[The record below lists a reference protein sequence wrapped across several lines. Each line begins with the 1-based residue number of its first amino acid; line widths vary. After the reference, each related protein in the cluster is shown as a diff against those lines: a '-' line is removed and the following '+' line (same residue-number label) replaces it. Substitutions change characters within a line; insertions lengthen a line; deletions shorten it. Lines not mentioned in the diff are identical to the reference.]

1 MKDKTSLEEIMK
13 NMDRQWTSM
22 AEKRRF
28 EAQQKEL
35 KEIREKKLKNLDNDD
50 R

>member
-35 KEIREKKLKNLDNDD
+35 EKIKEKKLKTLDKE
-50 R
+50 

>member
-35 KEIREKKLKNLDNDD
+35 EKIKEKKLKNLDKE
-50 R
+50 

>member
-1 MKDKTSLEEIMK
+1 MKDETSLEEIMK

-28 EAQQKEL
+28 EAQKKEL
-35 KEIREKKLKNLDNDD
+35 EKIKEKKLKRLDNDN

>member
-1 MKDKTSLEEIMK
+1 MKDKTSLEDIMK

-35 KEIREKKLKNLDNDD
+35 EKTKEKKLKNLDKD
-50 R
+50 

>member
-1 MKDKTSLEEIMK
+1 MKDKTSLEDIMK

-35 KEIREKKLKNLDNDD
+35 EKIKEKKLKTLDKD
-50 R
+50 

>member
-28 EAQQKEL
+28 ETWQKEL
-35 KEIREKKLKNLDNDD
+35 EKIKEKKLKRLDNDD

>member
-1 MKDKTSLEEIMK
+1 MKEETSLEEIMD

-22 AEKRRF
+22 AQKRRF

-35 KEIREKKLKNLDNDD
+35 KEIKEKKLKPLDNDD

>member
-1 MKDKTSLEEIMK
+1 MKDETSLEEIMK

-35 KEIREKKLKNLDNDD
+35 EKIKEKKLKTLDKD
-50 R
+50 

>member
-1 MKDKTSLEEIMK
+1 MKNKTSHKERMK
-13 NMDRQWTSM
+13 NKERQWTSM

-35 KEIREKKLKNLDNDD
+35 QEIKEKKLKRLDNDD

>member
-35 KEIREKKLKNLDNDD
+35 EKIKEKKLKTLDKD
-50 R
+50 